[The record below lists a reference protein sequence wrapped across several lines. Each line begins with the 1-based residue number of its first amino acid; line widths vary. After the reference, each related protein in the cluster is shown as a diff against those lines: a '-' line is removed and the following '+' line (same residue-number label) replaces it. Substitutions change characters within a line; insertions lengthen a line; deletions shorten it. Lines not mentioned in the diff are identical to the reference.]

1 MVAIVYKRKY
11 DTRGMEHEVLMKLKD
26 DFSGACRISDF
37 YRGETAYG
45 RDNIYEDELTIGS
58 EGYDHIVIR
67 GQVIHNIVKS
77 VMRGVSKKAKQDMIE
92 HLKYLIEEGEHLK
105 SNKG

>member
-1 MVAIVYKRKY
+1 M
-11 DTRGMEHEVLMKLKD
+11 
-26 DFSGACRISDF
+26 
-37 YRGETAYG
+37 
-45 RDNIYEDELTIGS
+45 TIGS